1 MSSAPGPIEITVMMP
16 LFSKARPR
24 VTQRGTF
31 MPKEYKAK
39 QKEMLRQ
46 IVAQYDGPPM
56 EGPLLVD
63 LELHGEGRGDI
74 DNMVGAFFDTANKVL
89 WIDDRV
95 SIIPKLSVSWTKGKK
110 ENSFWKVRIYD
121 ISENQGV
128 LDLIN

>member
-1 MSSAPGPIEITVMMP
+1 
-16 LFSKARPR
+16 
-24 VTQRGTF
+24 

-39 QKEMLRQ
+39 QKEMLSQ

-89 WIDDRV
+89 WVDDRV

-110 ENSFWKVRIYD
+110 ENSYWKIKIYD